1 MTTHWPRPDFLA
13 PRRAAPV
20 LAWVW
25 AATGALVLAV
35 SVTEA
40 VLMQQAVAGQRGQ
53 LTKATQRLAKVTQVT
68 PARSNSTLANRA
80 TVDLSA
86 NANVNADADA
96 DAIRAAQRVLA
107 QLAHPWGQILATVEA
122 ETPAGLQ
129 WMLLDHAVDSPDLRF
144 EGQAS
149 DASIALQ
156 MVDALSVRPGWSAVA
171 LTRLQAPEL
180 RDATAVPGPFPA
192 PNWRFEIAA
201 VVNAQRVSASPLGA
215 GS

>member
-1 MTTHWPRPDFLA
+1 M
-13 PRRAAPV
+13 
-20 LAWVW
+20 
-25 AATGALVLAV
+25 
-35 SVTEA
+35 
-40 VLMQQAVAGQRGQ
+40 
-53 LTKATQRLAKVTQVT
+53 T

-86 NANVNADADA
+86 NANVNADA
-96 DAIRAAQRVLA
+96 IRAAQRVLA
-107 QLAHPWGQILATVEA
+107 QLAHPRGQLLATVEA
-122 ETPAGLQ
+122 ETPADLQ

-144 EGQAS
+144 EGQAP

-180 RDATAVPGPFPA
+180 RDATAVPGPFLA

>member
-13 PRRAAPV
+13 PRRAAPM

-53 LTKATQRLAKVTQVT
+53 LAKATQRLAKVTQVT

-86 NANVNADADA
+86 NTDA

-107 QLAHPWGQILATVEA
+107 QLAHPWGQLLATVEA
-122 ETPAGLQ
+122 ETPADLQ
-129 WMLLDHAVDSPDLRF
+129 WLLLDHAVDSPDLRF
-144 EGQAS
+144 EGQAP
-149 DASIALQ
+149 DASIALR

-171 LTRLQAPEL
+171 LTRLQAPDL
-180 RDATAVPGPFPA
+180 RDAIAATTAATVPVPVPS
-192 PNWRFEIAA
+192 WRFEIAA

-215 GS
+215 GI

>member
-25 AATGALVLAV
+25 AAAGALVLAV

-40 VLMQQAVAGQRGQ
+40 VLMQQAVAAQRGQ
-53 LTKATQRLAKVTQVT
+53 LTKAAQHLAKLTQVT
-68 PARSNSTLANRA
+68 PARSNLTLANRA
-80 TVDLSA
+80 TVDSS
-86 NANVNADADA
+86 ADADA

-144 EGQAS
+144 EGQAP
-149 DASIALQ
+149 DASTALQ

-171 LTRLQAPEL
+171 LTRLQAPDQH
-180 RDATAVPGPFPA
+180 DATAVPGPVPS
-192 PNWRFEIAA
+192 WRFEIAA
-201 VVNAQRVSASPLGA
+201 VVNPQRVSASPLGA

>member
-13 PRRAAPV
+13 PRRAAPM

-40 VLMQQAVAGQRGQ
+40 VLMQQAVAAQRAE
-53 LTKATQRLAKVTQVT
+53 LATAKQHLAKLT
-68 PARSNSTLANRA
+68 PARSSSSLPNRT
-80 TVDLSA
+80 TVDSSS
-86 NANVNADADA
+86 DADA

-107 QLAHPWGQILATVEA
+107 QLAHPWGQLLATVEA
-122 ETPAGLQ
+122 ETPADLQ
-129 WMLLDHAVDSPDLRF
+129 WLLLDHAVDSPDLRF
-144 EGQAS
+144 EGQAP
-149 DASIALQ
+149 DASIALR

-171 LTRLQAPEL
+171 LTRLQAPDL
-180 RDATAVPGPFPA
+180 RDAIAATTAATVPVPVPS
-192 PNWRFEIAA
+192 WRFEIAA

>member
-53 LTKATQRLAKVTQVT
+53 LAKATQRLAKVTQVT

-86 NANVNADADA
+86 NTDA
-96 DAIRAAQRVLA
+96 DAIRAAQRVLS

-149 DASIALQ
+149 DASIALR

-171 LTRLQAPEL
+171 LTRLQAPDL
-180 RDATAVPGPFPA
+180 RDATTVPGPFPA

-215 GS
+215 GN

>member
-20 LAWVW
+20 LAWMW

-40 VLMQQAVAGQRGQ
+40 VLMQQAVAAQRAE
-53 LTKATQRLAKVTQVT
+53 LATAKQHLAKLT
-68 PARSNSTLANRA
+68 PARSSSSLPNRT
-80 TVDLSA
+80 TVDSSS
-86 NANVNADADA
+86 DADA

-107 QLAHPWGQILATVEA
+107 QLAHPWGQLLATVEA
-122 ETPAGLQ
+122 ETPADLQ
-129 WMLLDHAVDSPDLRF
+129 WLLLDHAVDSPDLRF
-144 EGQAS
+144 EGQAP
-149 DASIALQ
+149 DASIALR

-171 LTRLQAPEL
+171 LTRLQAPDL
-180 RDATAVPGPFPA
+180 RDAIAATTAATVPVPVPS
-192 PNWRFEIAA
+192 WRFEIAA

-215 GS
+215 GI

>member
-53 LTKATQRLAKVTQVT
+53 LAKATQRLAKVTQVT

-86 NANVNADADA
+86 NTDA
-96 DAIRAAQRVLA
+96 DAIRAAQRVLS

-171 LTRLQAPEL
+171 LTRLQAPDL
-180 RDATAVPGPFPA
+180 RDATTVPGPFPA

>member
-35 SVTEA
+35 AVTEA
-40 VLMQQAVAGQRGQ
+40 VLMQQAVAAQRAQ
-53 LTKATQRLAKVTQVT
+53 LVKATQHLAKLTQVT

-80 TVDLSA
+80 TVDSSG
-86 NANVNADADA
+86 DA

-122 ETPAGLQ
+122 ETPASLQ
-129 WMLLDHAVDSPDLRF
+129 WMLLDHGVDSPDLRF
-144 EGQAS
+144 EGQAP

-171 LTRLQAPEL
+171 LTRLQAPDQ
-180 RDATAVPGPFPA
+180 RNAIAVPA
-192 PNWRFEIAA
+192 SVPNWRFEIAA

>member
-1 MTTHWPRPDFLA
+1 MTTHWPRPVFLA
-13 PRRAAPV
+13 PRRAVPL

-25 AATGALVLAV
+25 AATGALVLAT
-35 SVTEA
+35 SVAEA
-40 VLMQQAVAGQRGQ
+40 VLMQQAVAAQRAQ
-53 LTKATQRLAKVTQVT
+53 LAKATQHLAKLTQVT
-68 PARSNSTLANRA
+68 PARPNSSLANRA
-80 TVDLSA
+80 TVDPSG
-86 NANVNADADA
+86 DA

-144 EGQAS
+144 EGQAP

-171 LTRLQAPEL
+171 LTRLQAPDL
-180 RDATAVPGPFPA
+180 RDATAVPGPVPA

-201 VVNAQRVSASPLGA
+201 VVNAQRVCASPFGA

>member
-13 PRRAAPV
+13 PRRAAPL

-40 VLMQQAVAGQRGQ
+40 VLMQQAVAAQRAQ
-53 LTKATQRLAKVTQVT
+53 LATATQYLAKLT
-68 PARSNSTLANRA
+68 PARSNSTLAKRA
-80 TVDLSA
+80 TVDSS
-86 NANVNADADA
+86 ADADA

-144 EGQAS
+144 EGQAP

-171 LTRLQAPEL
+171 LTRLQAPDL
-180 RDATAVPGPFPA
+180 RDAAAISAAAAAVPGPVSVPS
-192 PNWRFEIAA
+192 WRFEIAA
-201 VVNAQRVSASPLGA
+201 VVNPQRVSASPLGA

>member
-53 LTKATQRLAKVTQVT
+53 LAKATQRLAKVTQVT

-86 NANVNADADA
+86 NTDAY
-96 DAIRAAQRVLA
+96 AIRAAQRVLA

-192 PNWRFEIAA
+192 PNWRFEIDA